1 MSRPNQPLP
10 RPSEMA
16 LAPPPNGIITPNT
29 AGVGATVNLDT
40 QAALAPALGMAKIGA
55 GITEAGGALSQLSEK
70 YAEAKSISQ
79 QAEAQRRMEEAETLI
94 TMETAAEPDETKWAA
109 IADKHITKAKEAVSQ
124 IPMSVRT
131 AEMVRP
137 ALDRWQMHRMDGV
150 KIEAQKTGIK
160 RAVGDLNYK
169 IQNAKLTGNGA
180 ALEQNLKARRQLGAS
195 TDGQDENDRIEFQQ
209 QQQKKA
215 EAARKAQVYDEATTD
230 PDGWLKRYATRPADM
245 PPELHAYGD
254 AKAKEA
260 IRERTSTTVDRFEDA
275 VAGGEITVPDEV
287 DKWEEGNP
295 NIRPTVR
302 SQLKASLLRR
312 QDANAKERARATAPE
327 ESSALLTKIR
337 GMDPD
342 KATDEDFVKL
352 STAINELP
360 VGYRQLPRDVLNRR
374 WRKYEGEDTAAEKSM
389 LGYGEKLMGS
399 MYDGGDFGF
408 TTDIVPVLDVNGKPV
423 IDTETLKPKVKIVT
437 NHEKEQQALTA
448 KAKLGGLFRRWF
460 MNNPKAT
467 EEDVHK
473 WLKEHADSATLIRAA
488 DDYKAKAAAATTA
501 PPVQS
506 APPVLEQA
514 PAGTSETPPENV
526 PLQGAL
532 PDNPG
537 PASNAILPTA
547 PPGTGFM
554 QLTQEDL
561 KGYKERGIKTTR
573 SYNSK
578 TRQWEKVSV
587 DKLQAGDMVTVE

>member
-1 MSRPNQPLP
+1 MNRPNQPLP

-16 LAPPPNGIITPNT
+16 LAPPPRGIITPRT
-29 AGVGATVNLDT
+29 EGVGATVNLNT
-40 QAALAPALGMAKIGA
+40 EAAMAPALGMAKVGA
-55 GITEAGGALSQLSEK
+55 GLTEAGSAVSQLAEK

-79 QAEAQRRMEEAETLI
+79 QAEAQRHMEAAETMI
-94 TMETAAEPDETKWAA
+94 TQETAAEPDETKWAA
-109 IADKHITKAKEAVSQ
+109 IADKHITKAKEAIAT

-131 AEMVRP
+131 AELVRP
-137 ALDRWQMHRMDGV
+137 AVDRWGMHRQDGV
-150 KIEAQKTGIK
+150 VIEAQKTGIK
-160 RAVGDLNYK
+160 KAVGDLNYK

-180 ALEQNLKARRQLGAS
+180 ALEQNLAARRQLGAS

-302 SQLKASLLRR
+302 AQLKASLLRR
-312 QDANAKERARATAPE
+312 QDANEKERARATAPE

-337 GMDPD
+337 SMDPD

-399 MYDGGDFGF
+399 MYDGGDFGSF
-408 TTDIVPVLDVNGKPV
+408 INSELITDKDGKPV
-423 IDTETLKPKVKIVT
+423 IDTETGKPKVKWV
-437 NHEKEQQALTA
+437 KDFDQEQKAIEA
-448 KAKLGGLFRRWF
+448 KKKLGGLFHRWF
-460 MNNPKAT
+460 MNNPKAK
-467 EEDVHK
+467 EEDVRI
-473 WLKEHADSATLIRAA
+473 WLKQHSDSATLIRAA
-488 DDYKAKAAAATTA
+488 DDYEA
-501 PPVQS
+501 QS
-506 APPVLEQA
+506 APSSAMTGPKID
-514 PAGTSETPPENV
+514 PAGIMNDLPSEPAGPPENTLL
-526 PLQGAL
+526 PNILQ
-532 PDNPG
+532 NP
-537 PASNAILPTA
+537 
-547 PPGTGFM
+547 
-554 QLTQEDL
+554 
-561 KGYKERGIKTTR
+561 
-573 SYNSK
+573 
-578 TRQWEKVSV
+578 
-587 DKLQAGDMVTVE
+587 